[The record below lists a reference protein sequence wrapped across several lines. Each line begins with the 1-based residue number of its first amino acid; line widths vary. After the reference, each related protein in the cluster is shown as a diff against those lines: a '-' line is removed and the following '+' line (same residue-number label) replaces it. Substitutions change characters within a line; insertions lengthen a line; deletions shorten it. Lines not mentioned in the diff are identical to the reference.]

1 MKKSILMAIALFSL
15 ILGVVLGSIRSVSLF
30 ADDDDD
36 GIIEWNS
43 IGVEELV

>member
-15 ILGVVLGSIRSVSLF
+15 ILGVVLGSIRFVSLF
-30 ADDDDD
+30 ADDD

>member
-30 ADDDDD
+30 ADDDD

>member
-1 MKKSILMAIALFSL
+1 MKKRLLMVAALFSL
-15 ILGVVLGSIRSVSLF
+15 IIGVVLGSVRSDSLM
-30 ADDDDD
+30 AGDD